1 MLMRSTLTYAEFGAG
16 QAQKISGV
24 SVPLQQ
30 HWRRRGLLPD
40 IEKGKNVKFGPGEV
54 LDMMIMRDFSSW
66 GMGIKTLRYVTMLT
80 KDRASVFLR
89 TFPGAV
95 AMESKDYGPEVIDA
109 ERREMEEHAATQE
122 RYLVLL
128 DPDEENPEILFR
140 NDFSDLESLLD
151 AAFPKALVIDAKAY
165 AKAFMTRVQTVKP
178 GPLETYIYTRE
189 LDTPPWKR

>member
-1 MLMRSTLTYAEFGAG
+1 MLMRTTLTLAEFGAG
-16 QAQKISGV
+16 QAEKISGV

-40 IEKGKNVKFGPGEV
+40 IEKGRNVKFGPGEV
-54 LDMMIMRDFSSW
+54 LHMMIMRDFSSW

-80 KDRASVFLR
+80 KDRASVYLR

-95 AMESKDYGPEVIDA
+95 AMESPDYGPELIND
-109 ERREMEEHAATQE
+109 ERRDMEDHAASTE

-140 NDFSDLESLLD
+140 NDFADLESVLD
-151 AAFPKALVIDAKAY
+151 VAFPKALVIDAKAY
-165 AKAFMTRVQTVKP
+165 ARAFMVRAQVVKP
-178 GPLETYIYTRE
+178 GPLETYTYTKE
-189 LDTPPWKR
+189 IDTPWKR